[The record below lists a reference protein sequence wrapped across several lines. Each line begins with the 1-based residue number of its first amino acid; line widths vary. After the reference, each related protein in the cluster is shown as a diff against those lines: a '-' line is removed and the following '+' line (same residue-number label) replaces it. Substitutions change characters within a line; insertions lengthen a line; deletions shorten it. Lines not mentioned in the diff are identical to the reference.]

1 MSRSRTHRRCV
12 RTAEAFLYKAVDGI
26 YPITGA
32 GKKRREESIRMRK
45 NPWIYYGKKLLIF
58 VVSIF
63 LLSVI
68 VFYIARLAPGDPL
81 VSYYGERAEK
91 MTAGERAWAEEKL
104 GLHES
109 ITVQYGKW
117 LGRAVRGDFGISYK
131 YKMDVLEVIEGRVGN
146 TLLLGGVGFVLIF
159 VLALLLG
166 IWCAWNEERLIDRAI
181 CKIGTVTSCIPEFW
195 LSLVL
200 ILIFAVE
207 LKVLPSSG
215 AYTIGKEN
223 DLGDRILHL
232 ILPMTVVVLGHLWY
246 YAYLIRNKLLEE
258 VRTDYVLLAKSKGVT
273 GKSVM
278 FRHCVRNIIPTYLS
292 IMAISVPHIL
302 GGTYIIE
309 TVFSYPGIGT
319 LSYES
324 ARYQDYNLLMVIC
337 LLSGA
342 LVILCNMIAQT
353 INERIDP
360 RMKGPDLTEDAEVIM
375 R

>member
-1 MSRSRTHRRCV
+1 M
-12 RTAEAFLYKAVDGI
+12 
-26 YPITGA
+26 
-32 GKKRREESIRMRK
+32 
-45 NPWIYYGKKLLIF
+45 
-58 VVSIF
+58 VSIF

-146 TLLLGGVGFVLIF
+146 TLLLGGVGFALIF

>member
-1 MSRSRTHRRCV
+1 
-12 RTAEAFLYKAVDGI
+12 
-26 YPITGA
+26 
-32 GKKRREESIRMRK
+32 MRK

-117 LGRAVRGDFGISYK
+117 LGQAVRGDFGISYK

-166 IWCAWNEERLIDRAI
+166 ILCAWNEERLIDRAI

-360 RMKGPDLTEDAEVIM
+360 RMKGPDLTETAEVIM

>member
-1 MSRSRTHRRCV
+1 
-12 RTAEAFLYKAVDGI
+12 
-26 YPITGA
+26 
-32 GKKRREESIRMRK
+32 MRK

-81 VSYYGERAEK
+81 VSYYGDRAEK

-131 YKMDVLEVIEGRVGN
+131 YKMDVLEVIEGRIGN
-146 TLLLGGVGFVLIF
+146 TLLLGGVGFMLIF

-181 CKIGTVTSCIPEFW
+181 CKVGTVTSCIPEFW

-200 ILIFAVE
+200 ILIFAVK
-207 LKVLPSSG
+207 LKALPSSG

-278 FRHCVRNIIPTYLS
+278 LRHCVRNIIPTYLS

-360 RMKGPDLTEDAEVIM
+360 RMKGPDLTENAEVIM

>member
-1 MSRSRTHRRCV
+1 
-12 RTAEAFLYKAVDGI
+12 
-26 YPITGA
+26 
-32 GKKRREESIRMRK
+32 MRK

-81 VSYYGERAEK
+81 VSYYGDRAEK

-131 YKMDVLEVIEGRVGN
+131 YKMDVLEVIEGRIGN

-342 LVILCNMIAQT
+342 VVILCNMIAQT

-360 RMKGPDLTEDAEVIM
+360 RMKGPDLTENAEVIM

>member
-1 MSRSRTHRRCV
+1 
-12 RTAEAFLYKAVDGI
+12 
-26 YPITGA
+26 
-32 GKKRREESIRMRK
+32 MRK

-81 VSYYGERAEK
+81 VSYYGDRAEK

-166 IWCAWNEERLIDRAI
+166 VWCEWNEERLIDRAI

-360 RMKGPDLTEDAEVIM
+360 RMKGPDLTETAEVIM

>member
-1 MSRSRTHRRCV
+1 MQ
-12 RTAEAFLYKAVDGI
+12 
-26 YPITGA
+26 
-32 GKKRREESIRMRK
+32 K

-81 VSYYGERAEK
+81 VSYYGDRAEK

-109 ITVQYGKW
+109 ITVQYGRW

-131 YKMDVLEVIEGRVGN
+131 YKMDVLEVIEGRIGN

-181 CKIGTVTSCIPEFW
+181 CKVGTVTSCIPEFW

-200 ILIFAVE
+200 ILIFAVK
-207 LKVLPSSG
+207 LKALPSSG

-278 FRHCVRNIIPTYLS
+278 LRHCVRNIIPTYLS

-360 RMKGPDLTEDAEVIM
+360 RMKGPDLTENAEVIM
-375 R
+375 

>member
-1 MSRSRTHRRCV
+1 
-12 RTAEAFLYKAVDGI
+12 
-26 YPITGA
+26 
-32 GKKRREESIRMRK
+32 MRK

-81 VSYYGERAEK
+81 VSYYGDRAEK

-131 YKMDVLEVIEGRVGN
+131 YKMDVLEVIEGRIGN
-146 TLLLGGVGFVLIF
+146 TLLLGGVGFMLIF

-181 CKIGTVTSCIPEFW
+181 CKVGTVTSCIPEFW

-200 ILIFAVE
+200 ILIFAVK
-207 LKVLPSSG
+207 LKALPSSG

-278 FRHCVRNIIPTYLS
+278 LRHCVRNIIPTYLS

-360 RMKGPDLTEDAEVIM
+360 RMKGPDLTENAEVIM
-375 R
+375 

>member
-1 MSRSRTHRRCV
+1 
-12 RTAEAFLYKAVDGI
+12 
-26 YPITGA
+26 
-32 GKKRREESIRMRK
+32 MRK

-273 GKSVM
+273 GKGVM

>member
-1 MSRSRTHRRCV
+1 
-12 RTAEAFLYKAVDGI
+12 
-26 YPITGA
+26 
-32 GKKRREESIRMRK
+32 MRK

-81 VSYYGERAEK
+81 VSYYGDRAEK
-91 MTAGERAWAEEKL
+91 MTARERAWAEEKL

-109 ITVQYGKW
+109 IAVQYGKW
-117 LGRAVRGDFGISYK
+117 LGRAVCGDFGISYK
-131 YKMDVLEVIEGRVGN
+131 YKMDVLEVIKGRIGN

-215 AYTIGKEN
+215 AYTIGNEN

-258 VRTDYVLLAKSKGVT
+258 VRADYVLLAKSKGVT

-309 TVFSYPGIGT
+309 MVFSYPGIGT

-360 RMKGPDLTEDAEVIM
+360 RMKGPDLTENVEVIM

>member
-1 MSRSRTHRRCV
+1 
-12 RTAEAFLYKAVDGI
+12 
-26 YPITGA
+26 
-32 GKKRREESIRMRK
+32 MRK

-81 VSYYGERAEK
+81 VSYYGDRAEK
-91 MTAGERAWAEEKL
+91 ITAGERSWAEEKL

-131 YKMDVLEVIEGRVGN
+131 YKMDVLEVIGGRIGN

-159 VLALLLG
+159 ALALLLG

-181 CKIGTVTSCIPEFW
+181 CKIGTVTNCIPEFW

-342 LVILCNMIAQT
+342 VVILCNMIAQT

-360 RMKGPDLTEDAEVIM
+360 RMKGPDLTENAEVIM

>member
-1 MSRSRTHRRCV
+1 
-12 RTAEAFLYKAVDGI
+12 
-26 YPITGA
+26 
-32 GKKRREESIRMRK
+32 MRK

-68 VFYIARLAPGDPL
+68 VFYIARLAPGDQL

>member
-1 MSRSRTHRRCV
+1 MQ
-12 RTAEAFLYKAVDGI
+12 
-26 YPITGA
+26 
-32 GKKRREESIRMRK
+32 K

-63 LLSVI
+63 LLSVV

-81 VSYYGERAEK
+81 VSYYGDRAEK

>member
-1 MSRSRTHRRCV
+1 
-12 RTAEAFLYKAVDGI
+12 
-26 YPITGA
+26 
-32 GKKRREESIRMRK
+32 MRK

-166 IWCAWNEERLIDRAI
+166 ILCAWNEERLIDRAI

-360 RMKGPDLTEDAEVIM
+360 RMKGPDLTEIAEVIM

>member
-1 MSRSRTHRRCV
+1 
-12 RTAEAFLYKAVDGI
+12 
-26 YPITGA
+26 
-32 GKKRREESIRMRK
+32 MRK

-91 MTAGERAWAEEKL
+91 MTARERAWAEEKL

-360 RMKGPDLTEDAEVIM
+360 RVKGPDLTEDAEVIM

>member
-1 MSRSRTHRRCV
+1 
-12 RTAEAFLYKAVDGI
+12 
-26 YPITGA
+26 
-32 GKKRREESIRMRK
+32 MRK

-81 VSYYGERAEK
+81 VSYYGDRAEK
-91 MTAGERAWAEEKL
+91 MTARERAWAEEKL

-109 ITVQYGKW
+109 IAVQYGKW
-117 LGRAVRGDFGISYK
+117 LGRAVCGDFGISYK
-131 YKMDVLEVIEGRVGN
+131 YKMDVLEVIKGRIGN
-146 TLLLGGVGFVLIF
+146 TLLLGGVGFVMIF

-215 AYTIGKEN
+215 AYTIGNEN

-258 VRTDYVLLAKSKGVT
+258 VRADYVLLAKSKGVT

-309 TVFSYPGIGT
+309 MVFSYPGIGT

-360 RMKGPDLTEDAEVIM
+360 RMKGPDLTENVEVIM

>member
-1 MSRSRTHRRCV
+1 
-12 RTAEAFLYKAVDGI
+12 
-26 YPITGA
+26 
-32 GKKRREESIRMRK
+32 MRK

-81 VSYYGERAEK
+81 VSYYGDRAEK

-117 LGRAVRGDFGISYK
+117 MGRAVRGDFGISYK

-181 CKIGTVTSCIPEFW
+181 CKIGTLTSCIPEFW

-360 RMKGPDLTEDAEVIM
+360 RMKGPDLTETAEVIM

>member
-1 MSRSRTHRRCV
+1 
-12 RTAEAFLYKAVDGI
+12 
-26 YPITGA
+26 
-32 GKKRREESIRMRK
+32 MRK
-45 NPWIYYGKKLLIF
+45 NPWIYYGKNLLIF

-81 VSYYGERAEK
+81 VSYYGDRAEK

-131 YKMDVLEVIEGRVGN
+131 YKMDVLEVIKGRIGN

-215 AYTIGKEN
+215 AYTIGKEK

-258 VRTDYVLLAKSKGVT
+258 VRADYVLLAKSKGVT

-309 TVFSYPGIGT
+309 MVFSYPGIGT

-360 RMKGPDLTEDAEVIM
+360 RMKGPDLTENVEVIM

>member
-1 MSRSRTHRRCV
+1 
-12 RTAEAFLYKAVDGI
+12 
-26 YPITGA
+26 
-32 GKKRREESIRMRK
+32 MRK

-207 LKVLPSSG
+207 LKVFPSSG

-360 RMKGPDLTEDAEVIM
+360 RMKGPDLTENAEVIM

>member
-1 MSRSRTHRRCV
+1 
-12 RTAEAFLYKAVDGI
+12 
-26 YPITGA
+26 
-32 GKKRREESIRMRK
+32 MRK

-81 VSYYGERAEK
+81 VSYYGDRAEK

-131 YKMDVLEVIEGRVGN
+131 YKMDVLEVIEGRIGN

-181 CKIGTVTSCIPEFW
+181 CKVGTVTSCIPEFW

-278 FRHCVRNIIPTYLS
+278 IRHCVRNIIPTYLS

-342 LVILCNMIAQT
+342 VVILCNMIAQT

-360 RMKGPDLTEDAEVIM
+360 RMKGSDLTENAEVVM

>member
-1 MSRSRTHRRCV
+1 
-12 RTAEAFLYKAVDGI
+12 
-26 YPITGA
+26 
-32 GKKRREESIRMRK
+32 MRK
-45 NPWIYYGKKLLIF
+45 NPWIYYGRKLLIF

-273 GKSVM
+273 GKSVT

-360 RMKGPDLTEDAEVIM
+360 RMKGPDLTENAEVIM